1 MEPTNRKSILESQY
15 IQLTHVLLWYLINL
29 SWSISNLNLRIH
41 ETVGVIPR
49 NCVNY
54 SLGWTKTH
62 LR

>member
-1 MEPTNRKSILESQY
+1 MEPTSRKNILESQY

-41 ETVGVIPR
+41 ETVVIPR